1 MIFLL
6 NIFNNI
12 KEYNMNNNIKEYN
25 MNNNIISNDYCK
37 GLYWVFNKNPL
48 SITIEEKK
56 YIYSKDHKVY
66 TPELKPIKNI
76 IKRNKIVKFNL

>member
-1 MIFLL
+1 
-6 NIFNNI
+6 
-12 KEYNMNNNIKEYN
+12 MN
-25 MNNNIISNDYCK
+25 NNNIISNDYNNR
-37 GLYWVFNKNPL
+37 LYWVFGKNAL

-56 YIYSKDHKVY
+56 YNYSKEKKYNYSKVHKVY